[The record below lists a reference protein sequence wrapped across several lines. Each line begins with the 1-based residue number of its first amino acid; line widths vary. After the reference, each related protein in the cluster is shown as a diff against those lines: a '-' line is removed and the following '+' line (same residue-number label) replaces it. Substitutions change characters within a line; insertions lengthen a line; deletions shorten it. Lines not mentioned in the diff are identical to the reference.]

1 MQKPE
6 MAGAEGAARPVK
18 GWVPEWPAPPNVRA
32 FMSTREGGRSSP
44 PFDGLNLGSHVGDQS
59 ETVAANRRA
68 LAAHLQAR
76 PVFLNQVHGS
86 ACVRVDRDAVDG
98 TVADACYTVSPGVA
112 CTVMV
117 ADCLPVL
124 LTDVHGRM
132 VAAAHAGWRGLAGVG
147 GEPGV
152 LPSVLNSFM
161 SETPSGKGNAATVSV
176 VLDDDAETAHTG
188 TRGTLDLSDVLV
200 WLGPCIGPEAFEVG
214 EDVRAAFGNLSSDAE
229 AVARCFVSAGGAP
242 GKYWCDLAGLAR
254 LQLMSMGVTQV
265 YGNDGSPDWCTV
277 SRPDIWFSHR
287 RDAARL
293 GSSGRMAASI
303 WLQKDADGYQ
313 G

>member
-1 MQKPE
+1 
-6 MAGAEGAARPVK
+6 MAVAEASVLPVK
-18 GWVPEWPAPPNVRA
+18 GWVPQWPAPLNVRA
-32 FMSTREGGRSSP
+32 FMSTRQGGCSSP
-44 PFDGLNLGSHVGDQS
+44 PFDGLNLGSHVGDQPGP
-59 ETVAANRRA
+59 VAANRQA

-76 PVFLNQVHGS
+76 PVFLNQVHGT
-86 ACVRVDRDAVDG
+86 ACVRVDRDAADG
-98 TVADACYTVSPGVA
+98 TVADACYTDSSGVA

-124 LTDVHGRM
+124 LTDVHGRR

-152 LPSVLNSFM
+152 LPSVLRFFSSSSLSNK
-161 SETPSGKGNAATVSV
+161 ENNATVSGI
-176 VLDDDAETAHTG
+176 LTDHTETVQAG
-188 TRGTLDLSDVLV
+188 TPDMLGLAGVLV

-214 EDVRAAFGNLSSDAE
+214 EDVRAAFGSLSSDAE
-229 AVARCFVSAGGAP
+229 AVARCFVSARGAP
-242 GKYWCDLAGLAR
+242 GKYRCDLAGLAR
-254 LQLMSMGVTQV
+254 LQLMSMGITQV

-293 GSSGRMAASI
+293 GASGRMAASI
-303 WLQKDADGYQ
+303 WLQNDTDGCRA
-313 G
+313 